1 MNGTQFVMRLNIYLG
16 AVRSYIVTWPSVLRE
31 LILPEVNL
39 VFGISYFRSLPAMA
53 L

>member
-1 MNGTQFVMRLNIYLG
+1 VNGTQFVMRLNIYLG